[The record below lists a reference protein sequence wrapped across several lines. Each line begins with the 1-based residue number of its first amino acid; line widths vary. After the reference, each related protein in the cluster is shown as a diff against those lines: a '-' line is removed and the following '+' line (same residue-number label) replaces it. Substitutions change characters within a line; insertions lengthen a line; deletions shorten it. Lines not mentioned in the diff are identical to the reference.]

1 VLLLYLVSRNHSR
14 QKFKSKIL
22 VGANQQKKAIGGKQM
37 DFLKNILSEKTY
49 KTLVEKLGDDL
60 VKQINEKTTDFTVDI
75 AEEKFIP
82 KAKFDEERKTVK
94 DLTDQIK
101 ARDTQLAELKKTA
114 IGNEEL
120 TAKIKELEEA
130 NQKVREEHAK
140 QLLERERDYAIETA
154 LMKSGAKNTKAVRA
168 ILDATKIEY
177 KDGKLNGL
185 DDQIETLKKSDAYLF
200 NFSTA
205 NDEAGRDPKGNKP
218 TNTDEFADF
227 RRLR

>member
-1 VLLLYLVSRNHSR
+1 
-14 QKFKSKIL
+14 
-22 VGANQQKKAIGGKQM
+22 M

-114 IGNEEL
+114 TGNEEL
-120 TAKIKELEEA
+120 TAKIKELEET

-200 NFSTA
+200 YSSTA
-205 NDEAGRDPKGNKP
+205 NDEAGRDPKGNKQ

-227 RRLR
+227 RKLR

>member
-1 VLLLYLVSRNHSR
+1 
-14 QKFKSKIL
+14 
-22 VGANQQKKAIGGKQM
+22 M

-114 IGNEEL
+114 TGNEEL

-200 NFSTA
+200 NFSTV
-205 NDEAGRDPKGNKP
+205 NDEAGRDPKGNKQ
-218 TNTDEFADF
+218 TNIDEFADF
-227 RRLR
+227 RKLR

>member
-1 VLLLYLVSRNHSR
+1 
-14 QKFKSKIL
+14 
-22 VGANQQKKAIGGKQM
+22 M

-114 IGNEEL
+114 TGNEEL

-200 NFSTA
+200 NISNA
-205 NDEAGRDPKGNKP
+205 NDEAGRDPKGKKQ

-227 RRLR
+227 RKLR

>member
-1 VLLLYLVSRNHSR
+1 
-14 QKFKSKIL
+14 
-22 VGANQQKKAIGGKQM
+22 M

-114 IGNEEL
+114 TGNEEL

-200 NFSTA
+200 NISNA
-205 NDEAGRDPKGNKP
+205 NDEAGRDPKGNKQ

-227 RRLR
+227 RKLR

>member
-1 VLLLYLVSRNHSR
+1 MEKL
-14 QKFKSKIL
+14 IEL
-22 VGANQQKKAIGGKQM
+22 VGKDVFEQHIKPKLKEGANYFFGEG
-37 DFLKNILSEKTY
+37 E
-49 KTLVEKLGDDL
+49 
-60 VKQINEKTTDFTVDI
+60 
-75 AEEKFIP
+75 FIP
-82 KAKFDEERKTVK
+82 KSRFDEVNNQLKDHKNQIAERDK
-94 DLTDQIK
+94 
-101 ARDTQLAELKKTA
+101 QLAELKKTA
-114 IGNEEL
+114 TGNEEL

-205 NDEAGRDPKGNKP
+205 NDEAGRDPKGNKQ

-227 RRLR
+227 RKLR